1 MKRILSAVLSL
12 VLVLTMVSGTA
23 YAATD
28 TSVNSAISS
37 VSSDLAKTQTGY
49 GDEWIMFAL
58 AEAGY
63 RPDDEFIEKYKESV
77 EEAVSTGYR
86 GVAGQLHDKKYT
98 EYSRVVYA
106 YGMLGLDAYDVGG
119 YNLVEKLYDY
129 DAVIWQGI
137 NGPIWALRALDSVGD
152 ANDRI
157 KEKYIECI
165 LDGQLDDGGWSISV
179 YMEDGKWNTAGIKA
193 DSDMTGMALAALAPY
208 YRKDAKVKAAC
219 DKAVTRLSKM
229 QDSDGGFSTV
239 GTPTSESCAQ
249 VIYALAKLGIN
260 PDTDTRFRKNGKSAV
275 DALMSY
281 YISGDKGFAHLK
293 GGKVNSIAT
302 EQALYALGEYRGDI
316 PVKGTLS
323 SVKKASSKSVK
334 CTWKKQSGVKG
345 YHIKVAA
352 NSGFTKNVK
361 NVYVTSSSTV
371 SKTISGLVRGK
382 KYYVK
387 VRAYNTVSGNRVYG
401 QYSSV
406 KTVKL

>member
-1 MKRILSAVLSL
+1 MKRLLSVILSL
-12 VLVLTMVSGTA
+12 VLVFTIISGTA
-23 YAATD
+23 YAASD
-28 TSVNSAISS
+28 SSVNSAVNS
-37 VSSDLAKTQTGY
+37 VSSRLASSQTGY
-49 GDEWIMFAL
+49 GDEWKMFAL
-58 AEAGY
+58 AGAGY
-63 RPDDEFIEKYKESV
+63 EFDDEYIAKYAASV
-77 EEAVSTGYR
+77 EEKVTELK
-86 GVAGQLHDKKYT
+86 GVLHSKKYT
-98 EYSRVVYA
+98 EYSRVVFA

-137 NGPIWALRALDSVGD
+137 NGPVWALRALDSVGD
-152 ANDRI
+152 VNDRI

-165 LDGQLDDGGWSISV
+165 LDGQLDDGGWNISV
-179 YMEDGKWNTAGIKA
+179 YMEDGRWNTAGIKA

-208 YRKDAKVKAAC
+208 YRKDAEVKAAC

-229 QDSDGGFSTV
+229 QGSDGGYSTI

-260 PDTDTRFRKNGKSAV
+260 PDTDSRFIKSGRSAV

-293 GGKVNSIAT
+293 GGKVNAIAT

-323 SVKKASSKSVK
+323 SVKKVTSKSVK

-345 YHIKVAA
+345 YHIRVAT

-361 NVYVTSSSTV
+361 NVYVTSSSV
-371 SKTISGLVRGK
+371 SKTISGLTKGK

-387 VRAYNTVSGNRVYG
+387 VRAYNTVSGNKVYG
-401 QYSSV
+401 QYSSA